1 MVRIDRLGAQ
11 IGSQFRTP
19 NLAWGFRE
27 DVLKEMIDPNS
38 IECCFIHSSSV
49 NTVTQTLT
57 LFALTLI
64 ALTLFDQNAFLALHS
79 DLCLILYPFLFT

>member
-27 DVLKEMIDPNS
+27 DVLKEMILELNV
-38 IECCFIHSSSV
+38 EG
-49 NTVTQTLT
+49 
-57 LFALTLI
+57 
-64 ALTLFDQNAFLALHS
+64 
-79 DLCLILYPFLFT
+79 